1 MASAI
6 GNKPADAAPEF
17 GAAAKLTQEWKA
29 AGRLELRRA
38 AVRAATLSGCAARF
52 TSGLFGAGRSSA
64 TSGKGS
70 TRFRVLLAS
79 CGRVDLVR
87 LRLNAVD
94 LGFSAFSFTISTI
107 AVPSV
112 IYAAVSF
119 WHSTNFS

>member
-38 AVRAATLSGCAARF
+38 AVRAAILSGSRKGERAP
-52 TSGLFGAGRSSA
+52 GRSRA

-70 TRFRVLLAS
+70 TRFRVLVAS
-79 CGRVDLVR
+79 CGRVDFVR